1 MPKQSEG
8 NIARNHITEMKQAT
22 YTLQPTLMDIVSI
35 L

>member
-1 MPKQSEG
+1 MSKQSEG
-8 NIARNHITEMKQAT
+8 NFARKHITEMKQVA